1 MQKKNKFGSSSQF
14 LVVLLNFMAIF
25 WRCQMHQVHVPS
37 HHPQPLQTPR
47 RGPVHD
53 PHGVHC
59 WLPVR
64 PPHNDLGFVAVWRY
78 APLLRSKFFPSFI
91 MELSQLAPPKE
102 LRYANIYIYTNL
114 HRCRLMHWILSIKL
128 SVSQDLRDSMLFW
141 LWHVNIRSFR
151 GGGSSLVT
159 FQKKHHHETI
169 TRSFLFWTRVWGI

>member
-1 MQKKNKFGSSSQF
+1 
-14 LVVLLNFMAIF
+14 
-25 WRCQMHQVHVPS
+25 MHQVHVPS

-102 LRYANIYIYTNL
+102 LRYANIYIYIYQFAQMSFDAL
-114 HRCRLMHWILSIKL
+114 
-128 SVSQDLRDSMLFW
+128 
-141 LWHVNIRSFR
+141 NIVDQVIGKS
-151 GGGSSLVT
+151 GS
-159 FQKKHHHETI
+159 
-169 TRSFLFWTRVWGI
+169 